1 MRSSRSLCFSGAFEC
16 QDWSTQSSSTFGSQV
31 PGSSLDDLD
40 VQVFGLDVQELSTH
54 PGAEQRKEDQSSY
67 PV

>member
-1 MRSSRSLCFSGAFEC
+1 MSSLFDDCFSVELEV
-16 QDWSTQSSSTFGSQV
+16 FGS
-31 PGSSLDDLD
+31 PPHDGSFLDVVGLD

-54 PGAEQRKEDQSSY
+54 PDAEQRRGDQSSY